1 MAIILPD
8 RLPAGERL
16 GAEGIEVLL
25 APRSGEPPL
34 RVGLLNLMPDKPTTE
49 VQFARLLAGGRR
61 DVELVLMQPVT
72 HRARHTPAGHLA
84 DFYRPWSAIARAGLD
99 GLIVTGAPVELMPFD
114 EVDYWPELCRIL
126 AWARRRVESSF
137 YVCWAA
143 QAALHRFRG
152 IGKQLLPAKR
162 FGVFT
167 HRITAPGSPLAEGL
181 PARFPVPASRHTES
195 FADEIHRNPGLVP
208 VALSDEAGLCLVE
221 DAENRAIYA
230 FNHFEYDADTL
241 AREYRRDLAAGE
253 AIQLPQNYFPGDDP
267 HAAPVNS
274 WRPVAEKLFENW
286 LGQLEGLESEDA
298 QALVKVPAGAT
309 AGLPGA
315 AAI

>member
-8 RLPAGERL
+8 GLPAGERL
-16 GAEGIEVLL
+16 GAEGIEVLHE
-25 APRSGEPPL
+25 PRLGEPPL

-49 VQFARLLAGGRR
+49 IQFARLLACGRR
-61 DVELVLMQPVT
+61 DVELILMQPAT
-72 HRARHTPAGHLA
+72 HRARHTPAEHLA
-84 DFYRPWSAIARAGLD
+84 DFYLPWQAAARAGLD
-99 GLIVTGAPVELMPFD
+99 GLIVTGAPVELMPFT

-126 AWARRRVESSF
+126 DWARRRVESSV

-167 HRITAPGSPLAEGL
+167 HRITAPGSPLAAGL
-181 PARFPVPASRHTES
+181 PARFPVPVSRHTES
-195 FADEIHRNPGLVP
+195 LADEIDRDVGMVP
-208 VALSDEAGLCLVE
+208 VAISEDAGLCLVE
-221 DAENRAIYA
+221 DADNRAVYA

-253 AIQLPQNYFPGDDP
+253 AVRLPQNYFPGDDP
-267 HAAPVNS
+267 NAAPVNS
-274 WRPVAEKLFENW
+274 WRAVAMQLFENW
-286 LGQLEGLESEDA
+286 LGQLEGLEFEDA
-298 QALVKVPAGAT
+298 RRPVEQPAERQSI
-309 AGLPGA
+309 PGV
-315 AAI
+315 